1 MTAANWNE
9 LLQDKTAEKQ
19 WNIISNRL
27 RETVNKNVP
36 SKVVGSSKNEHR
48 RPKWM
53 NTRVISKIKRKRK
66 VYENYLK
73 TREGK
78 EYIQYT
84 RNRNAARA

>member
-1 MTAANWNE
+1 MNCYRTRQQKN
-9 LLQDKTAEKQ
+9 K
-19 WNIISNRL
+19 
-27 RETVNKNVP
+27 NKNVP

-53 NTRVISKIKRKRK
+53 NTRVLLKIKRKRK